1 MRLRRVQVLRKFGAP
16 PKIRSFLLRVTCRV
30 HRRAFVTPLIYWTFP
45 VERAAASVLA
55 RFLRGNVRRSLFVS
69 LRTMTK
75 DVNLD
80 RSLNDRGFFTTP
92 RRKKDEAL
100 HCPSIAGWRIR
111 RLKHYGSQRRRLRCR
126 CLSGGLRCRTPCCPS
141 CRRCTTSWRRR
152 TATGRRPPQGVLTV
166 VRRVFPRTS
175 CRSRA
180 AGCLLRSRD
189 LRIFGT
195 SPNFRRP

>member
-1 MRLRRVQVLRKFGAP
+1 MERTAP
-16 PKIRSFLLRVTCRV
+16 R
-30 HRRAFVTPLIYWTFP
+30 
-45 VERAAASVLA
+45 VLA
-55 RFLRGNVRRSLFVS
+55 RFLRGVVRRSLFVS
-69 LRTMTK
+69 LHTMTK

-80 RSLNDRGFFTTP
+80 RPLDANRGSFATQGE
-92 RRKKDEAL
+92 KNDEAL
-100 HCPSIAGWRIR
+100 HYPSIAGWRIR
-111 RLKHYGSQRRRLRCR
+111 CLKHDGSQRRRLCCR

-141 CRRCTTSWRRR
+141 CRCCTTGCRRCT
-152 TATGRRPPQGVLTV
+152 AAGRRSPQGVLTV

-195 SPNFRRP
+195 YLRESDVLGALGASDLC